1 MIARALAGKPILR
14 WNRGENFSNMLRV
27 EDFAVGLVDLLGNPA
42 AFGEAFNICGDE
54 RPTYNDVLR
63 AIENAIGHEV
73 PVFDITPEFYAEELP
88 ERAGEIL
95 VGRAMDSWN
104 SNEKIKRVSSRFHQT
119 IFLEEGVFKTVE
131 AYRKNKFQSGIDW
144 YFDATTD
151 RIIRRWCREHRD
163 VCCPN
168 QLKFRDYLGNAS
180 KHDWVTYHLI
190 RGKGTFEEK
199 FLRRCLSLRNKI
211 NSFIG
216 RFWNA

>member
-1 MIARALAGKPILR
+1 MIIKLGKN
-14 WNRGENFSNMLRV
+14 NRDTISFYNFCLKNLYINT
-27 EDFAVGLVDLLGNPA
+27 F
-42 AFGEAFNICGDE
+42 CE
-54 RPTYNDVLR
+54 RD
-63 AIENAIGHEV
+63 
-73 PVFDITPEFYAEELP
+73 
-88 ERAGEIL
+88 
-95 VGRAMDSWN
+95 

-163 VCCPN
+163 VRCPN
-168 QLKFRDYLGNAS
+168 KLRFRDYLGNAS